1 MSSTFQRTFQHLA
14 AANNT
19 LHGPPPL
26 IPAPSVQ
33 VPQPTAPPA
42 PAPSAPA
49 PSATAPTPPSQLEFI
64 NSTRGKPKLVHGGY
78 IYVYHKDRSNGN
90 IAWRCE
96 QYSKPAST
104 RCSAAA
110 VTTGKSSSS
119 TLEITTIHPLPG
131 VSLHRT
137 AKPHKIVL
145 NNLQNVTEMTNN
157 SLPESSSMKKT
168 VQRQRKRDNL
178 AANPDLALACDR
190 SLLLLQIPPTLLSA
204 WKVFDS
210 GPSSTRVIILT
221 TEPNLDFLCQSM
233 RWCGDG
239 TFKAAPELFTQL
251 HGMKSGYTVPCVY
264 ALLPNKRKESY
275 VQLFRQVKS
284 WLDVAGRQWS
294 FESFLSDYEQGAYNA
309 VLDVFPGIGEEGSFF
324 HLYKRLDFQVKRLGL
339 MTKYLTDDDFK
350 LRVKMLS
357 ALAFVPV
364 SDVVANF
371 ESLATTFLN
380 DELPLLGYFE
390 STWIGQSV
398 GGRRLP
404 PMFSH
409 HMWNVLDRAGTGSTR
424 TTNALESFHHSFNSL
439 LSCIHPAVWK
449 LLESL
454 EAQQNQTPVYTVLYT
469 VLYQGSKCRGSR
481 CPTLFPK
488 LDIWTPVSTVL
499 YTVIPGVQMS
509 GVQMSGSRCRGFRC
523 RGSRCRG
530 SRCPIPK
537 WSN

>member
-1 MSSTFQRTFQHLA
+1 MMSSTFQRTFQHLA

-42 PAPSAPA
+42 PAPDAPAPSAPA
-49 PSATAPTPPSQLEFI
+49 PSATAPTPSSQLEFI

-78 IYVYHKDRSNGN
+78 IYVYHKDKSNGN

-110 VTTGKSSSS
+110 VTNRKSSSS
-119 TLEITTIHPLPG
+119 TLEYARDHNHPCSTGRVGAYKVKGNLKT
-131 VSLHRT
+131 VASQDRT

-157 SLPESSSMKKT
+157 SLPEDSSMKKT

-190 SLLLLQIPPTLLSA
+190 SLLFLQIPPTLFSA

-251 HGMKSGYTVPCVY
+251 YTIHGMKSGYT
-264 ALLPNKRKESY
+264 
-275 VQLFRQVKS
+275 
-284 WLDVAGRQWS
+284 
-294 FESFLSDYEQGAYNA
+294 
-309 VLDVFPGIGEEGSFF
+309 
-324 HLYKRLDFQVKRLGL
+324 
-339 MTKYLTDDDFK
+339 
-350 LRVKMLS
+350 
-357 ALAFVPV
+357 
-364 SDVVANF
+364 
-371 ESLATTFLN
+371 
-380 DELPLLGYFE
+380 GY
-390 STWIGQSV
+390 
-398 GGRRLP
+398 RD
-404 PMFSH
+404 
-409 HMWNVLDRAGTGSTR
+409 N
-424 TTNALESFHHSFNSL
+424 
-439 LSCIHPAVWK
+439 
-449 LLESL
+449 
-454 EAQQNQTPVYTVLYT
+454 
-469 VLYQGSKCRGSR
+469 
-481 CPTLFPK
+481 
-488 LDIWTPVSTVL
+488 
-499 YTVIPGVQMS
+499 
-509 GVQMSGSRCRGFRC
+509 
-523 RGSRCRG
+523 
-530 SRCPIPK
+530 
-537 WSN
+537 

>member
-1 MSSTFQRTFQHLA
+1 
-14 AANNT
+14 
-19 LHGPPPL
+19 
-26 IPAPSVQ
+26 
-33 VPQPTAPPA
+33 
-42 PAPSAPA
+42 
-49 PSATAPTPPSQLEFI
+49 
-64 NSTRGKPKLVHGGY
+64 
-78 IYVYHKDRSNGN
+78 
-90 IAWRCE
+90 
-96 QYSKPAST
+96 
-104 RCSAAA
+104 
-110 VTTGKSSSS
+110 
-119 TLEITTIHPLPG
+119 
-131 VSLHRT
+131 
-137 AKPHKIVL
+137 
-145 NNLQNVTEMTNN
+145 
-157 SLPESSSMKKT
+157 MKKT

-233 RWCGDG
+233 RCCVDG

-251 HGMKSGYTVPCVY
+251 YTIHGMKSGYTVPCVY
-264 ALLPNKRKESY
+264 ALLPNKRK
-275 VQLFRQVKS
+275 VKS

-309 VLDVFPGIGEEGSFF
+309 VLDVFPGIGEEGCFF
-324 HLYKRLDFQVKRLGL
+324 HLFKRLDFPVKRLGL

-350 LRVKMLS
+350 LRMKMLS
-357 ALAFVPV
+357 ALAFVLV

-380 DELPLLGYFE
+380 DELPLLGYFK

-439 LSCIHPAVWK
+439 LSCTHPADISVILNYCQLRDIIRKNMLNTCSGFTVK
-449 LLESL
+449 LSVVKTTVTMLALYLQNLNKIVISVCQFLESL
-454 EAQQNQTPVYTVLYT
+454 LYILINISKGYLIFLLNQLMFKIATLMYNTRYNKIMKIFRHIFELK
-469 VLYQGSKCRGSR
+469 SKYGYKR
-481 CPTLFPK
+481 TN
-488 LDIWTPVSTVL
+488 IV
-499 YTVIPGVQMS
+499 
-509 GVQMSGSRCRGFRC
+509 
-523 RGSRCRG
+523 
-530 SRCPIPK
+530 
-537 WSN
+537 

>member
-1 MSSTFQRTFQHLA
+1 
-14 AANNT
+14 
-19 LHGPPPL
+19 
-26 IPAPSVQ
+26 
-33 VPQPTAPPA
+33 
-42 PAPSAPA
+42 
-49 PSATAPTPPSQLEFI
+49 
-64 NSTRGKPKLVHGGY
+64 
-78 IYVYHKDRSNGN
+78 
-90 IAWRCE
+90 
-96 QYSKPAST
+96 
-104 RCSAAA
+104 
-110 VTTGKSSSS
+110 
-119 TLEITTIHPLPG
+119 
-131 VSLHRT
+131 
-137 AKPHKIVL
+137 
-145 NNLQNVTEMTNN
+145 
-157 SLPESSSMKKT
+157 MKKT

-454 EAQQNQTPVYTVLYT
+454 EAQQNQTRSRMLRISRGDTFKASAINRRRNERIMNLISQYTLAKAMDF
-469 VLYQGSKCRGSR
+469 LRGIGYNY
-481 CPTLFPK
+481 L
-488 LDIWTPVSTVL
+488 I
-499 YTVIPGVQMS
+499 
-509 GVQMSGSRCRGFRC
+509 
-523 RGSRCRG
+523 
-530 SRCPIPK
+530 
-537 WSN
+537 